1 MWGINIMSLSLHTI
15 QPAKNSK
22 KKRKKIGRGGKRGTY
37 AGKGLKGQKAR
48 SGVSGLKRLGMRQL
62 IERTHKLKGFKS
74 KQVKPAIINLKDLNN
89 FKDGDKIDPQV
100 LLEKGKID
108 KIKNGVKI
116 LGEGEIKVK
125 LEISHCE
132 VSKSAKEKIEKAGGR
147 ISE

>member
-1 MWGINIMSLSLHTI
+1 MLTLHTI

-22 KKRKKIGRGGKRGTY
+22 KKRKIIGRGGKRGTY
-37 AGKGLKGQKAR
+37 AGRGLKGQKAR

-62 IERTHKLKGFKS
+62 VERTHKLKGFKS
-74 KQVKPAIINLKDLNN
+74 RQIKPVIINLKDLNN

-100 LLEKGKID
+100 LFEKGKID
-108 KIKNGVKI
+108 KIKNGVKF

-132 VSKSAKEKIEKAGGR
+132 VSKSAKEKIEKAGGKV
-147 ISE
+147 SE